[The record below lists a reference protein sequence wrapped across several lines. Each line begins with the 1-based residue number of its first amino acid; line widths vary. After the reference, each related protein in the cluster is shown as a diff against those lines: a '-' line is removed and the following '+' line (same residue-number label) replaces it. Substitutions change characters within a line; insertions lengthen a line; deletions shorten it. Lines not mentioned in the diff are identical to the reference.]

1 MEEGARKWHSECV
14 WCEASTSK
22 LIRMCMVWSQYIKA
36 DQNVYGVEPVH
47 QSWSECVWCRA
58 STSKLIRMCMVWSQY
73 IKADQNV
80 YGVEPVHQSWSE
92 CVWCRAS
99 TSKLITVQREI
110 TPVSVHFWHKSGT
123 TLLLDFHP
131 PYHTYLPPQLL
142 LRECFFISFSFLSS
156 SSHQSLVSYCA
167 VCQTGI
173 IYHVVYLKKG
183 TFLWC
188 LTFRL
193 Q

>member
-1 MEEGARKWHSECV
+1 MHGVKPVHQSWSECV
-14 WCEASTSK
+14 WCRSSTSK

-36 DQNVYGVEPVH
+36 DQNVYGVKPVH

-73 IKADQNV
+73 IKADHCPKGNNSCFSSFLTQKWHN
-80 YGVEPVHQSWSE
+80 PVVRLS
-92 CVWCRAS
+92 
-99 TSKLITVQREI
+99 
-110 TPVSVHFWHKSGT
+110 P
-123 TLLLDFHP
+123 TLP
-131 PYHTYLPPQLL
+131 YLPPSPAFA
-142 LRECFFISFSFLSS
+142 EGVCFFISFFFLSP